1 MFRCG
6 KGTTWEGGVR
16 VPGIISHKQLGPG
29 VHSTVFSHM
38 DLLPLS
44 KHLFLFVA
52 SATLKP

>member
-16 VPGIISHKQLGPG
+16 VPGIISHKQLRPG
-29 VHSTVFSHM
+29 LHSTVFSHM